1 MYICGGS
8 DGEMLQTDSFIVD
21 FKELTFTMQKNSIEN
36 QVAMNKMVYRKSEKT
51 LYSIG
56 GYGSGGMNFCSKLGE
71 EWKEFER

>member
-36 QVAMNKMVYRKSEKT
+36 
-51 LYSIG
+51 
-56 GYGSGGMNFCSKLGE
+56 
-71 EWKEFER
+71 